1 MDHLFEVWVSLVAF
15 NLLRLQLSSCTLDLH
30 LRVLHLKE
38 VHSLQVPQ
46 TPEQHLNAQKQRH
59 RSRPI
64 SQKSTLC
71 ICVTSTNYVRPCV
84 PDLNPESLQHRSH
97 SFRDQVK
104 IVLFI
109 IVHFLRVHVAGK
121 SGLQVEMFL
130 VFTIFDKFR
139 RTTCVSIC
147 KRKFL
152 I

>member
-1 MDHLFEVWVSLVAF
+1 MDYLFEVWVSLVAL
-15 NLLRLQLSSCTLDLH
+15 NLLRLKLSSCTLDLH

-46 TPEQHLNAQKQRH
+46 TPKQHLNAHKQRH

-64 SQKSTLC
+64 SQKSTLY
-71 ICVTSTNYVRPCV
+71 ICVTSTNCVCPCV

-109 IVHFLRVHVAGK
+109 VVQFLWVNVAGK
-121 SGLQVEMFL
+121 SGLQGEIIL
-130 VFTIFDKFR
+130 VFTMFDQFR
-139 RTTCVSIC
+139 PVSLYVKGC
-147 KRKFL
+147 F
-152 I
+152 